1 MVNRTYFFITL
12 DDRNINPM
20 IYFLIKGCILDIK
33 VNTFLALSTNLIGN
47 SPPVRL
53 RTYLSVTS
61 DLRLRTIGFF
71 TCGTCGKYFQIY
83 SLILLQIIIST
94 FNYKCSGIN
103 QVRQIISS
111 STLTYS
117 THKFI

>member
-1 MVNRTYFFITL
+1 MINGTYFFITL
-12 DDRNINPM
+12 DYRNINPM

-94 FNYKCSGIN
+94 FYYKYSDHH
-103 QVRQIISS
+103 QVRQIIYSS
-111 STLTYS
+111 KLMQQSIKS
-117 THKFI
+117 